1 MSSPVCT
8 AAITTLMQMR
18 LFPIQCRMNIKDVSA
33 ATMFDVLHDSQ
44 YRKSWDP
51 TMLES
56 FDIARLAP
64 NADVG
69 YYSCESCNL
78 LNLCPFLRP
87 LSCLMAI
94 LVILWGF
101 C

>member
-8 AAITTLMQMR
+8 AAITTLMQMC

-33 ATMFDVLHDSQ
+33 AAMYDVLHDSQ

-56 FDIARLAP
+56 FDIARLAH

-78 LNLCPFLRP
+78 HFKTFLR
-87 LSCLMAI
+87 
-94 LVILWGF
+94 VIHVLWLL
-101 C
+101 